1 MTTSRKCKDWLDAYI
16 EFTEDFES
24 PPLFNKWIALL
35 TLSVAAGRQIW
46 LAEANNQVW
55 PNLYVVLV
63 GPSGIGKGI
72 AMREALPFI
81 ELTGIPRSPDQVTI
95 QQVVVDMSEKFTLS
109 EAEGKITP
117 YLLWAEE
124 LPSFLGMDAWKTGKL
139 VDLTTLYDCA
149 PSWRSETKNRGK
161 FEIIKP
167 YLCMLGGSTPS
178 GLYDVLPPAS
188 VGQGFTS
195 RIIFAWAG
203 DYTKRVPVKPWT
215 EKHQTLFDAL
225 KHDIEIISHI
235 NGPMQLSDVATVLWS
250 DYYRYRP
257 DPLEVFTDQRL
268 QGFASR
274 MPFYVKKLSV
284 LCRMSDP
291 EPGMIIEAYHLER
304 AIQIIDEQS
313 KILHNV
319 YEDIAPSTI
328 VRFYPKVIRAML
340 TLGGVNVP
348 HSELMQK
355 FSHDLDRREFKEVV
369 GGLVDMGVM
378 IENPQIIHGGRIKM
392 FYSITK
398 KKMAEKLI

>member
-1 MTTSRKCKDWLDAYI
+1 
-16 EFTEDFES
+16 
-24 PPLFNKWIALL
+24 
-35 TLSVAAGRQIW
+35 
-46 LAEANNQVW
+46 
-55 PNLYVVLV
+55 
-63 GPSGIGKGI
+63 
-72 AMREALPFI
+72 
-81 ELTGIPRSPDQVTI
+81 
-95 QQVVVDMSEKFTLS
+95 
-109 EAEGKITP
+109 
-117 YLLWAEE
+117 LLWAEE
-124 LPSFLGMDAWKTGKL
+124 LPSFLGMDAWKSGKL
-139 VDLTTLYDCA
+139 ADLTTLYDCA
-149 PSWRSETKNRGK
+149 PTWRSETKNRGK
-161 FEIIKP
+161 FEIVQP

-188 VGQGFTS
+188 IGQGFTS

-203 DYTKRVPVKPWT
+203 EYTKRVPVKPWT
-215 EKHQTLFDAL
+215 EKHKTLFEAL

-235 NGPMQLSDVATVLWS
+235 SGPMQLSDVATVLWS

-274 MPFYVKKLSV
+274 MPFYVKKLAV
-284 LCRMSDP
+284 IVRLSDP
-291 EPGMIIEAYHLER
+291 EVGMVIEAHHLER

-328 VRFYPKVIRAML
+328 IRFYPKVIRAML

-355 FSHDLDRREFKEVV
+355 FSHDMDRREFKEVI
-369 GGLVDMGVM
+369 GGLVDMGVVV
-378 IENPQIIHGGRIKM
+378 ENPVIQNNRVKM

-398 KKMAEKLI
+398 KKMAEKLV